1 MSEKNRAIIRR
12 VFEEFLN
19 QGNMS
24 VIDEIDAPDFVWR
37 GPGGQQVNGPEA
49 HKQLAGSFLKSF
61 PDLHFTVEDMI
72 AEGDKVVV
80 RWTMRG
86 THQGDLMGIA
96 ATGKQVTLPGILI
109 SRIADGRVVEDWD
122 SFDRLDMM
130 QQLGVA

>member
-1 MSEKNRAIIRR
+1 MSEKNKAIIRR
-12 VFEEFLN
+12 VFEELLN
-19 QGNMS
+19 QGDMS
-24 VIDEIDAPDFVWR
+24 VIDEIDAPNFVWR
-37 GPGGQQVNGPEA
+37 GPGGQEVKGPEA
-49 HKQLAGSFLKSF
+49 HKQLAGSFLKAF

-96 ATGKQVTLPGILI
+96 PTGKQVTLPGILI
-109 SRIADGRVVEDWD
+109 SRIAEGRVVEDWD

-130 QQLGVA
+130 QQLST